1 MMTANI
7 MMSVDR
13 RIPAGEVLAAVDRLG
28 GEPVLAVGHSA
39 GASTLLTVGVVR
51 GDVHPPPRMRLFRD
65 AELLA
70 DALPRGRPETL
81 HDLTPLGLMEDSPAT
96 SASVV
101 SVLKS

>member
-13 RIPAGEVLAAVDRLG
+13 RIPAGEVPAAVDRLG

-39 GASTLLTVGVVR
+39 GASTPLTVVR

-81 HDLTPLGLMEDSPAT
+81 HDLTPLGPMEDSPAT